1 MSPVEFRTN
10 SVSLQTQWWTAE
22 CWSPS
27 VGWMLQ
33 QDTSCS
39 SSSVC
44 CHCSCSSQSQFSSTQ
59 HRPAAKDNKHT
70 DRSSHTSAS
79 KDSVSHISFRR
90 NHAYDWDS
98 KASVSCQS
106 AAHDGGGLVVVLT
119 LVSLSDDLQQTLCRI
134 FMDRE
139 QRNGGRSFSFS
150 LQQLQPT
157 LSSNSQQPD
166 AADTTTVDR
175 NLLPR
180 EARTGR
186 TYIISRR

>member
-10 SVSLQTQWWTAE
+10 SVSLRTQWWTAE

-27 VGWMLQ
+27 VGRMLQ
-33 QDTSCS
+33 QDTSCGS
-39 SSSVC
+39 SSAC

-70 DRSSHTSAS
+70 DCSSHTSAS
-79 KDSVSHISFRR
+79 KDGVSQNVFRPNMTVTLR
-90 NHAYDWDS
+90 LLQHVA
-98 KASVSCQS
+98 V
-106 AAHDGGGLVVVLT
+106 GGLVVVLT
-119 LVSLSDDLQQTLCRI
+119 LVSLSDALQQSLCRI

-150 LQQLQPT
+150 LQQLQLT
-157 LSSNSQQPD
+157 LSSNSQQPE
-166 AADTTTVDR
+166 AADATTVDR

-180 EARTGR
+180 EAR
-186 TYIISRR
+186 SRRTRDVKRTV